1 MKATRAS
8 RSFYDDSTL
17 EETEFALAISPCPQI
32 EGAHDIGG
40 RTETPRERSGLDHPR
55 RVPSPRQTALHEQD
69 VSETLTLAW
78 ALGLAFAVALTVYL
92 SHG

>member
-32 EGAHDIGG
+32 EGAHDIWG
-40 RTETPRERSGLDHPR
+40 RAETPRERSGPDHR
-55 RVPSPRQTALHEQD
+55 RRAPSPHQRAFHEHD
-69 VSETLTLAW
+69 ATETLTLAW
-78 ALGLAFAVALTVYL
+78 ALGLAFAVALTVYV